1 MRRVVGMDIHQTFGE
16 VVIWEEGKLRHAGR
30 VDMTRTGLEGF
41 GRACRRP
48 TRS

>member
-1 MRRVVGMDIHQTFGE
+1 MRRVVGMDIHRTFGE
-16 VVIWEEGKLRHAGR
+16 VVIWEDGQLGHSGR

-41 GRACRRP
+41 GKRLEGP